1 MRDIP
6 IYQLARVFAKRRKIY
21 KTKAEMWGMRS
32 SASGQQF
39 NDEMENQYRF
49 AVEVVDKIWSDI
61 SQLGE
66 KE

>member
-6 IYQLARVFAKRRKIY
+6 IYQLARVFARNRMHWKFRLKRKTTDESLTMYRK
-21 KTKAEMWGMRS
+21 GRLS
-32 SASGQQF
+32 SI
-39 NDEMENQYRF
+39 DTL
-49 AVEVVDKIWSDI
+49 WSDI